1 MCVYCF
7 AMGNVT
13 QVAFQL
19 DNDSLAAVDA
29 LAEHVATSRAEVLRI
44 AVRELLAR
52 RREAL
57 IDEQLASGYGVTA
70 LGDEQ
75 VLQADRSV
83 EGLSA
88 ADLDW

>member
-1 MCVYCF
+1 
-7 AMGNVT
+7 MGNVT

-29 LAEHVATSRAEVLRI
+29 IAERVATSRAEVLRI
-44 AVRELLAR
+44 AVREMLTR

-57 IDEQLASGYGVTA
+57 IDEQLTAGYGVA
-70 LGDEQ
+70 APGEEQ
-75 VLQADRSV
+75 VLAAERSV